1 MLNPAKTDS
10 YRHTYK
16 CALCG
21 FEATDNHILV
31 TIEENVVPATSTK
44 DGSKDLVT
52 KCLICGRELS
62 RSTVRIPKTED
73 DPPVAPY
80 SIAGYQ
86 TVVEANVPASGYVQ
100 PQLEGT
106 LLMSGVSE
114 YLAAHSQEL
123 MRGVEGLPETITG
136 KSAGGDTASVSTSGN
151 NTAKIR
157 LIATMTMHV
166 TRSLHDTEDED
177 GDGDTAEF
185 TGMGVTFGLTYSAY
199 YRFVKNGVEYVSET
213 AVTDSNG
220 DPIKNL
226 PLDPVGTKVTLSVP
240 LFTGMYSSP
249 TMYVQ
254 QSTDGGQTYAT
265 RLGDYAVADGLCAV
279 TFSTEDGFDG
289 EFLFKTSE
297 HWLEHVPRREPDRNG
312 GGNIEYWYSKNADKY
327 FADIL
332 CTQEITLSD
341 TYLDQNTYTL
351 TFTANGG
358 TGSTLPMTGLYSG
371 SEVTLPAC
379 GFTRAGHT
387 FYGWSDGSVTYPAGS
402 HFTVT
407 GDQTLTAKWHQNGD
421 TMCHVTFHKNS
432 DDATGVMDD
441 QTCNPG
447 DVIRLHANEF
457 VREGW
462 TFYGWSTTGSWDD
475 FQWWDQSRFDLSTDI
490 DLYAL
495 WLKDYVIKYDANAE
509 GVTGTM
515 GPQKHEV
522 SRMSDGSWY
531 VHQERLLT
539 NTYEREGY
547 RFTYWYLN
555 PECTGRTFTDGG
567 VSPIDEL
574 RASDGEI
581 TLYAGW
587 ERNKFT
593 VTFDKNASDAS
604 GEMSRRY
611 SPSA

>member
-515 GPQKHEV
+515 GSQKHEV